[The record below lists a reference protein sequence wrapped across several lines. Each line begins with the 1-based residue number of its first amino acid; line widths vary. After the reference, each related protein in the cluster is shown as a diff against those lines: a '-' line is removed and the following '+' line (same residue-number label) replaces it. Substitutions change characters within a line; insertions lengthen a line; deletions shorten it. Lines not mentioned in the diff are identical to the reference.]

1 MMPKQHQW
9 WVNLPEKPQ
18 SQIVPG
24 KQKMMRCTCM
34 LWAAFWCLMPGN
46 VVLSL
51 CADRWRPK
59 CPVCAITSR
68 PCPGGGHPCGL
79 CTSPSWVS
87 EGQSQHSRTELE
99 VGAYVLV
106 SASGDNEQKPVSHV
120 VHGRHLHLSPL
131 IVPELCLCLKSNFY
145 KPIQMLGVDKMLK
158 LDCWETE
165 ALLLTMHLQLQP
177 SEPILS
183 TCVFWKALGAFSAT
197 YMQIMKAPCIYLF
210 LRIICMRM

>member
-24 KQKMMRCTCM
+24 KQKMMCCTCM

-59 CPVCAITSR
+59 CPVCAIASR
-68 PCPGGGHPCGL
+68 PCPGGGHPRGL

-106 SASGDNEQKPVSHV
+106 SASGDNEQNAGQPRRAWKTPTPLPMNRAQAVFVSQ
-120 VHGRHLHLSPL
+120 
-131 IVPELCLCLKSNFY
+131 E
-145 KPIQMLGVDKMLK
+145 Q
-158 LDCWETE
+158 
-165 ALLLTMHLQLQP
+165 
-177 SEPILS
+177 
-183 TCVFWKALGAFSAT
+183 
-197 YMQIMKAPCIYLF
+197 F
-210 LRIICMRM
+210 L